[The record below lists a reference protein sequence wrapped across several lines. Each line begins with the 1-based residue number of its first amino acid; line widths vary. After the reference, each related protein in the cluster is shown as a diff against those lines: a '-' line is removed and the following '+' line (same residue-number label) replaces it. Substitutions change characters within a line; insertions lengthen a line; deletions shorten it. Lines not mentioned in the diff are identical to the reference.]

1 MIFKKICEQLNVKA
15 QCEKYG
21 LPLWECPQFLFLL
34 MGIIIMIV
42 IVVSFLIASRQIED
56 PQLVVLIVL
65 SLSALLVIID
75 YIIIRSFEKLAE
87 VSRAKME
94 FISVITHQL
103 RSPITN
109 IKYSLEMLTSEKL
122 SEKDK
127 EEYFRILKENTE
139 RTGDLINNIL
149 TVSRISLGTFKL
161 RKEKISIIDLVE
173 ETILEFKPLLG
184 ASNTTLEFEKQKEL
198 PKIFSDPFWLKEVFR
213 NLLDNSIRYQKN
225 KGFIKL
231 TLRKQGKNIYFQISD
246 SGVGI
251 PERDQ
256 KYIFQKFFRA
266 RNAFRYQTIGTGL
279 GLYIVK
285 EIIKK
290 MKGKIDFKS
299 KENKGTTFWFTLPI
313 KS

>member
-1 MIFKKICEQLNVKA
+1 MICKKIYDQLNIKA
-15 QCEKYG
+15 QCKRYG
-21 LPLWECPQFLFLL
+21 LSLWQCPQFLFLL
-34 MGIIIMIV
+34 MGIIIIT
-42 IVVSFLIASRQIED
+42 IIIISFLIASRQIDD

-65 SLSALLVIID
+65 FLTAVLIVID
-75 YIIIRSFEKLAE
+75 YIIIHSFERLAE
-87 VSRAKME
+87 VARAKME

-109 IKYSLEMLTSEKL
+109 IKYALETLTSGEL
-122 SEKDK
+122 TEKDR

-161 RKEKISIIDLVE
+161 RKEMISMVNLVE
-173 ETILEFKPLLG
+173 ETILGFKPLLR
-184 ASNTTLEFEKQKEL
+184 ASNITVEFEKEKGL

-213 NLLDNSIRYQKN
+213 NFLDNAIRYQKN
-225 KGFIKL
+225 KGDIKL
-231 TLRKQGKNIYFQISD
+231 VLRRQEKNIYFEISD

-251 PERDQ
+251 PKEDQ

-266 RNAFRYQTIGTGL
+266 QNALRHQTIGTGL

-285 EIIKK
+285 EIITK
-290 MKGKIDFKS
+290 MKGKINFKS
-299 KENKGTTFWFTLPI
+299 EENKGTTFWFTLPI
-313 KS
+313 K

>member
-1 MIFKKICEQLNVKA
+1 MICKKIYDQLNIKA
-15 QCEKYG
+15 QCKRYG
-21 LPLWECPQFLFLL
+21 LSLWQCPQFLFLL
-34 MGIIIMIV
+34 MGIIIIT
-42 IVVSFLIASRQIED
+42 IIIISFLIASRQIDD

-65 SLSALLVIID
+65 FLTAVLIVID
-75 YIIIRSFEKLAE
+75 YIIIHSFERLAE
-87 VSRAKME
+87 VARAKME

-109 IKYSLEMLTSEKL
+109 IKYALETLTSGEL
-122 SEKDK
+122 TEKDR

-161 RKEKISIIDLVE
+161 RKEMISMVNLVE
-173 ETILEFKPLLG
+173 ETILGFKPLLR
-184 ASNTTLEFEKQKEL
+184 ASNITVEFEKEKGL

-213 NLLDNSIRYQKN
+213 NFLDNAIRYQKN
-225 KGFIKL
+225 KGDIKL
-231 TLRKQGKNIYFQISD
+231 VLRRQEKNIYFEISD

-251 PERDQ
+251 PKEDQ

-266 RNAFRYQTIGTGL
+266 QNALRHQTIGTGL

-285 EIIKK
+285 EIITK
-290 MKGKIDFKS
+290 MKGKINFKS
-299 KENKGTTFWFTLPI
+299 EEDKGTTFWFTLPI
-313 KS
+313 K